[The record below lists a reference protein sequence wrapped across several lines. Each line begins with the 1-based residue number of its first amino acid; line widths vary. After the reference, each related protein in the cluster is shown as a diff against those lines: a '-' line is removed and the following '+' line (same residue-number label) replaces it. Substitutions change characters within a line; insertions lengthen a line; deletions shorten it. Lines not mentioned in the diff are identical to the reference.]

1 MCDIAPQHKSPH
13 VSSNGN
19 VEEAIQ
25 FETGLENYDMTR
37 MFSFTAAGFFAA
49 TALTLAASAQ
59 APSVQIK
66 AFALA
71 PAVETAAA
79 ENPGKVYCYNG
90 AKKDQANLY
99 RGWTCIPERRPL

>member
-1 MCDIAPQHKSPH
+1 
-13 VSSNGN
+13 
-19 VEEAIQ
+19 VEEAIR
-25 FETGLENYDMTR
+25 FETGLENYDMAR
-37 MFSFTAAGFFAA
+37 SLSFTAAGFFFAA

-66 AFALA
+66 AFDLA